1 MVDVTLPELD
11 PAAAISDADLV
22 IVRQGADAVDLK
34 GTALQLKTYI
44 GVVSPGGSDT
54 QIQFNDGGSFGGDA
68 DFTWNK
74 TTNAL
79 TVNGTVLITSTS
91 ATAFRAGPSG
101 APALTV
107 DGSVASSATGI
118 LITPAASG
126 SGVTITATGGTNEP
140 INISPKGTG
149 DVRLVTSSSTTTFR
163 LARFSGTDRLSV
175 SQGSALFTPQATS
188 TASTIKFSYVGP
200 ADTSL
205 TAGTESNGIYWN
217 TTATR
222 QWASNTAITTQREF
236 RISAPTYAFV
246 SSGGVITNAYSFAID
261 GPPVA
266 GTNATITNTWA
277 FGVLSGNVRFAENL
291 VVGETIITG
300 ENGGVGGSVKLFGS
314 TSGDVTVQT
323 AAAAGTATVFQLP
336 ADNGTNNYVLKTNGS
351 GVTSWVALAART
363 VGFTVSGS
371 GAATGK
377 VNGYYTVPYSGT
389 ITGWSI
395 SVDTG
400 TATVKTWKIANGT
413 AVPTISNVISTSGV
427 SISTG
432 THIRSSTVTDFTS
445 TTVTAGDI
453 IAFDITAIS
462 GVTQMT
468 FQLEITTT

>member
-22 IVRQGADAVDLK
+22 IVRQGADTVDLK

-68 DFTWNK
+68 DFSWNK

-101 APALTV
+101 SPALTV

-149 DVRLVTSSSTTTFR
+149 DVRLATSSSTTTFR

-205 TAGTESNGIYWN
+205 TAGTEANAIYWN

-236 RISAPTYAFV
+236 RIGAPTYAFV

-266 GTNATITNTWA
+266 GTNATITNAWA
-277 FGVLSGNVRFAENL
+277 FGVLSGNVYFGGNL
-291 VVGETIITG
+291 VVGGTLLNQVAVTASTAGSGSPNLITAAQSG
-300 ENGGVGGSVKLFGS
+300 TVWTNEGS
-314 TSGDVTVQT
+314 TAVNYHTLPT
-323 AAAAGTATVFQLP
+323 AAVGLQYTFIVQDADGLRVTA
-336 ADNGTNNYVLKTNGS
+336 N
-351 GVTSWVALAART
+351 
-363 VGFTVSGS
+363 
-371 GAATGK
+371 TGD
-377 VNGYYTVPYSGT
+377 T
-389 ITGWSI
+389 IRL
-395 SVDTG
+395 
-400 TATVKTWKIANGT
+400 GT
-413 AVPTISNVISTSGV
+413 AVTATAGNIQSTQIGAAV
-427 SISTG
+427 VLVAINATVWMATSITG
-432 THIRSSTVTDFTS
+432 TW
-445 TTVTAGDI
+445 
-453 IAFDITAIS
+453 
-462 GVTQMT
+462 
-468 FQLEITTT
+468 TTT